1 MKILHSGEGHYHLG
15 GDDHGHAHG
24 DEEADG
30 DDHGHSHSH
39 GGSTSGNFALDA
51 AFLHALGDMIMS
63 IGVCI
68 AATIIYFYPTAT
80 IADPICTFVFS
91 AIVCVTVIPVF
102 KKCVLVLMEGTPQGF
117 DVEKLIKDMQT
128 AGEEFDN
135 ELVIYDFRLW

>member
-1 MKILHSGEGHYHLG
+1 
-15 GDDHGHAHG
+15 
-24 DEEADG
+24 
-30 DDHGHSHSH
+30 
-39 GGSTSGNFALDA
+39 
-51 AFLHALGDMIMS
+51 MS

-68 AATIIYFYPTAT
+68 AATIIYLYPEAT

-102 KKCVLVLMEGTPQGF
+102 KKCIIVLMEGTPAGF
-117 DVEKLIKDMQT
+117 DVETLIQDMQK